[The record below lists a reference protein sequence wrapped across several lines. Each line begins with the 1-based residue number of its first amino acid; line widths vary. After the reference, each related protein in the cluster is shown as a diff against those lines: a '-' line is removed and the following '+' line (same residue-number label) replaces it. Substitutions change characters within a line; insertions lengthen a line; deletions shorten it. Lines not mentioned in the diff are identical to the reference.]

1 MSSHDE
7 VILCLLMMRSYH
19 VYPCFGPTISTND
32 EVIPC
37 LPLLRSYH
45 VSTYVEVV
53 PWKGEVSHLKPVPG
67 CVLHEP
73 VSSGAVV
80 DEDHE
85 GDGDASERIERSKP
99 LLGRRR
105 LRRRRWW
112 WRRILA

>member
-1 MSSHDE
+1 MS
-7 VILCLLMMRSYH
+7 
-19 VYPCFGPTISTND
+19 
-32 EVIPC
+32 
-37 LPLLRSYH
+37 LPMLRSHH

-73 VSSGAVV
+73 VSSGTVV

>member
-1 MSSHDE
+1 MS
-7 VILCLLMMRSYH
+7 
-19 VYPCFGPTISTND
+19 
-32 EVIPC
+32 
-37 LPLLRSYH
+37 LPMLRSYH

-73 VSSGAVV
+73 VSSGTVV

>member
-1 MSSHDE
+1 MS
-7 VILCLLMMRSYH
+7 
-19 VYPCFGPTISTND
+19 
-32 EVIPC
+32 
-37 LPLLRSYH
+37 LPMLRSHH